1 MGQKQSLPRA
11 VGSLVFF
18 LQDPRDPQ
26 PGIEPGPMAV
36 KVPNLNRWIT
46 RKLPEG
52 TVWTI

>member
-1 MGQKQSLPRA
+1 MGFC
-11 VGSLVFF
+11 FF
-18 LQDPRDPQ
+18 VCFSCGILGPQ

-36 KVPNLNRWIT
+36 KVPNLNHWVA